1 MARGRV
7 PKSTM
12 FFTKESTK
20 QHDFCTMQEE
30 RTKNHNLLHEGGHQ
44 KARSRARFLA
54 RGRAPKSTFVS
65 KGKHQKAQ
73 FLHDARRSAP
83 KHNLLHEGG
92 HQKARSKARF
102 LARGRAPKSKENNTK
117 KHDRESRT
125 RLLARGKAPKSNV
138 FLQEG
143 KHSSFDLRQTQAVS
157 LSINLTL
164 HSC

>member
-1 MARGRV
+1 
-7 PKSTM
+7 M

-102 LARGRAPKSKENNTK
+102 LARG
-117 KHDRESRT
+117 
-125 RLLARGKAPKSNV
+125 KAPKSNV